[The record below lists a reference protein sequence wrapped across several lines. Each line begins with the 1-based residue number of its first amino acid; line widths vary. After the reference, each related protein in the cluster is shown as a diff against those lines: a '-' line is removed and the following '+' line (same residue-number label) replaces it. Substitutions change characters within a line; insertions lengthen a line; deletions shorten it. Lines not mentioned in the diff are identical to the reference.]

1 MDAIKKKMVAL
12 REETDRAVTK
22 ANGSEAARNDANQR
36 ADEWEEKQ
44 RKWQKKAGEKQ
55 DLLDVKIEEL
65 ILAEIKAEEKDKRFQ
80 LAEQD
85 RSQCER
91 TIILKEEEVE
101 RSEERLGNN
110 TTDMSGTSMVADKAD
125 RVRKDLERETMARED
140 QIEQL
145 ENKHKEAKYLAADAE
160 RKYEEVARKMN
171 MMENDLEKAMNRAE
185 GCEDK
190 IVDREHELKVIGDN
204 MKAMEVSEE
213 KAHQRED
220 ILKDQIRHLVSRL
233 KDAESRAEYGEMN
246 VQRIHLQI
254 DQLEDELIGQ
264 KQKCKAI
271 NDELQQTF
279 NDMVEQY

>member
-22 ANGSEAARNDANQR
+22 ANGSEAAKTEANER
-36 ADEWEEKQ
+36 ADDWEEKQ
-44 RKWQKKAGEKQ
+44 RKWQKKANEKQ
-55 DLLDVKIEEL
+55 DLLDLKIEEL
-65 ILAEIKAEEKDKRFQ
+65 ILADIKAEEKDKLFQ
-80 LAEQD
+80 LAEQQRAQAE
-85 RSQCER
+85 RS
-91 TIILKEEEVE
+91 IILKEEEVE

-110 TTDMSGTSMVADKAD
+110 TTDMSGISMMADKAD

-145 ENKHKEAKYLAADAE
+145 ENKLKVIFQIYHNQSSIINYFQEAKYLAVDAE

-204 MKAMEVSEE
+204 MKAMEVRKTRSSL
-213 KAHQRED
+213 
-220 ILKDQIRHLVSRL
+220 ILFLSFAILSR
-233 KDAESRAEYGEMN
+233 
-246 VQRIHLQI
+246 
-254 DQLEDELIGQ
+254 
-264 KQKCKAI
+264 
-271 NDELQQTF
+271 
-279 NDMVEQY
+279 

>member
-22 ANGSEAARNDANQR
+22 ANGSEAAKTEANER
-36 ADEWEEKQ
+36 ADDWEEKQ
-44 RKWQKKAGEKQ
+44 RKWQKKANEKQ
-55 DLLDVKIEEL
+55 DLLDLKIEEL
-65 ILAEIKAEEKDKRFQ
+65 ILADIKAEEKDKLFQ
-80 LAEQD
+80 LAEQQRAQAE
-85 RSQCER
+85 RS
-91 TIILKEEEVE
+91 IILKEEEVE

-110 TTDMSGTSMVADKAD
+110 TTDMSGISMMADKAD

-145 ENKHKEAKYLAADAE
+145 ENKLKVIFQIYHKRSSIINYFQEAKYLAVDAE

-204 MKAMEVSEE
+204 MKAMEVTKKLRRQKMLIFLTQSLQGERGE
-213 KAHQRED
+213 GPPEG
-220 ILKDQIRHLVSRL
+220 RHPEGSNPAPCLPVEGML
-233 KDAESRAEYGEMN
+233 I
-246 VQRIHLQI
+246 V
-254 DQLEDELIGQ
+254 DQL
-264 KQKCKAI
+264 
-271 NDELQQTF
+271 NYSF
-279 NDMVEQY
+279 V